1 MTFILKMAEQTESDR
16 RRIRISGLLANAV
29 AAAAAAA
36 VMAAVIKGHYCCFWS
51 N

>member
-1 MTFILKMAEQTESDR
+1 MAEQESTESDR

-36 VMAAVIKGHYCCFWS
+36 VIAATAAVMAAVIKGH
-51 N
+51 